1 MAGYI
6 AFIIA
11 TDIPI
16 YFCPPGSPWERG
28 SNENTDS
35 RVRRNLPKNSAPSIY
50 AAEDLEMIANNHKA
64 LNWRTPVDVM
74 TNALP
79 QTGKYHAQV
88 TVIVAMAPGIHR

>member
-1 MAGYI
+1 MAGHI
-6 AFIIA
+6 AFTMD
-11 TDIPI
+11 TDILI
-16 YFCPPGSPWERG
+16 YFCQPRPPWERG

-35 RVRRNLPKNSAPSIY
+35 RGRRNLPKNSDPSIY

-79 QTGKYHAQV
+79 QTGKYHTQV
-88 TVIVAMAPGIHR
+88 TVIVAMAPRIHR